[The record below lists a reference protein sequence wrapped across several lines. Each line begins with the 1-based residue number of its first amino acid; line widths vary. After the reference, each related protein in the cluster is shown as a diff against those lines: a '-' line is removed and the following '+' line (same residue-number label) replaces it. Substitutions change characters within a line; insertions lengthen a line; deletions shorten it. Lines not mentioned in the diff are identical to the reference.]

1 MRKRVLNPNNRAYRN
16 YGGRGISICERW
28 NSYENFVA
36 DMGRKPS
43 AHHSLDRIDNDGNYE
58 PGNCRW
64 ATRSEQMKN
73 RRLTAYTG
81 WAATPRRNGSWVA
94 RA

>member
-1 MRKRVLNPNNRAYRN
+1 MRKRVMNPKTRAYRN
-16 YGGRGISICERW
+16 YGGRGIMICERW
-28 NSYENFVA
+28 DEYENFLA

-43 AHHSLDRIDNDGNYE
+43 PQHSLDRIDNDGNYE

-73 RRLTAYTG
+73 RRPSAYTG
-81 WAATPRRNGSWVA
+81 WIARTRRNGAWASSA
-94 RA
+94 